1 MNGLR
6 LVLLCR
12 RMSAK
17 MESMPIGQ
25 VIYLSGAGTDSS
37 TASDGMIK
45 GG

>member
-6 LVLLCR
+6 LVSPCR

-17 MESMPIGQ
+17 MERMPIGQ
-25 VIYLSGAGTDSS
+25 VIYLSGSGADSS